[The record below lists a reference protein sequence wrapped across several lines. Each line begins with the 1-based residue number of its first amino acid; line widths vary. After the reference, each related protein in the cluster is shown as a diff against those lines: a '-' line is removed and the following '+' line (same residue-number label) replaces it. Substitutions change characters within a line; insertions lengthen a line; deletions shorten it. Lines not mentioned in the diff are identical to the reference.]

1 VAGEDLFERLRVY
14 SWKERER
21 VVTPTGFAT
30 SGTPTDAELARLLE
44 DLTVPLSG
52 VV

>member
-1 VAGEDLFERLRVY
+1 MGFGYAE
-14 SWKERER
+14 
-21 VVTPTGFAT
+21 VVTPTGLAT

-52 VV
+52 GVGAS